1 MTKFGFAALATGA
14 AAFAL
19 PGAAL
24 AQSQEDTPS
33 AEVTI
38 GFTTGLHDLGI
49 KNELREAT
57 GRFDVQDRAK
67 TVGGFAAIDAPLGS
81 SPLFAGV
88 EGNVNVG
95 VGSGINYEYG
105 SSLRF
110 GYRGTNGAKAY
121 VRGGYQWVDIN
132 LGEILGVPEDAV
144 PAGLQGHAS
153 DYLVGAGI
161 ELPAGKVMLRGNLDT
176 VGFDTV
182 RGTVGVGV
190 RF

>member
-1 MTKFGFAALATGA
+1 MTKFGFATLAACAALA
-14 AAFAL
+14 L
-19 PGAAL
+19 PVAVH
-24 AQSQEDTPS
+24 AQSQEETPS
-33 AEVTI
+33 KEVTI

-49 KNELREAT
+49 KDELREAT
-57 GRFDVQDRAK
+57 GRFDVKDRTK
-67 TVGGFAAIDAPLGS
+67 TVGGFAAIDKPLGS
-81 SPLFAGV
+81 SPLFAGI

-105 SSLRF
+105 SSLRL
-110 GYRGTNGAKAY
+110 GYRGMNGAKAY

-132 LGEILGVPEDAV
+132 LGDILGVPEDAV

-153 DYLVGAGI
+153 DYLVGAGV
-161 ELPAGKVMLRGNLDT
+161 ELPAGKVILRGNVDT

-182 RGTVGVGV
+182 RGTLGVGV

>member
-1 MTKFGFAALATGA
+1 MTKFGFATLAACAALALPVA
-14 AAFAL
+14 AQ
-19 PGAAL
+19 
-24 AQSQEDTPS
+24 AQSQEATPS
-33 AEVTI
+33 TEVTI
-38 GFTTGLHDLGI
+38 GFTTGLHDLGL
-49 KNELREAT
+49 KDELREAT
-57 GRFDVQDRAK
+57 GRFEVRDRAK
-67 TVGGFAAIDAPLGS
+67 TVGGFAAVDAPLGS

-105 SSLRF
+105 GSLRF

-132 LGEILGVPEDAV
+132 LGEILGVPEDTV
-144 PAGLQGHAS
+144 PASLQGHAS
-153 DYLVGAGI
+153 DYLVGAGV